1 MMDMMSEEEFLNIFF
16 SDLIRN
22 SVFVMEFESMLL
34 VLNSSPD
41 NGSHK
46 EVSETVKSLIQDTSV
61 LVLKIL
67 EIKSN
72 KVQNE

>member
-1 MMDMMSEEEFLNIFF
+1 MMSEEEFLNIFF

-41 NGSHK
+41 NRSHK

-72 KVQNE
+72 KVQSE